1 MITGKIYTVSEVTK
15 IVKGLFRQEPEF
27 ANLQIQ
33 GEVSNFRQYPSGHCY
48 FNLKDG
54 KTLLKAVMF
63 AGAARRLKQLP
74 KNGDQVLG
82 VGRIDLYER
91 DGVYQFYVDMMMPL
105 GAGNLMIAYEQLKE
119 KLAAEGLF
127 DENRKKPLPAYPR
140 TVGIVTSS
148 AGAAVRDIIN
158 VAGRRD
164 PGVKLLLFPVKVQ
177 GIEAPPEIVHGIQFF
192 NRHKLADVLIVGR
205 GGGSMED
212 LWDFNDER
220 VVRAVAASEIPVISA
235 VGHEID
241 FTLSDFAADLRA
253 PTPSAAAELAVPE
266 RSGDRELLGK
276 LVRRLERAADGRI
289 QERVRT
295 LQQLQAEW
303 VFTHPERLWENAGQ
317 TLDSLSQKLEQAGTR
332 ALEGRQQKVDLLTAK
347 LQALDPYAV
356 LRRGYTITENS
367 QGKAVRQVSELA
379 PGDALVTR
387 FAQGAV
393 ASRVETVKE
402 GIE

>member
-1 MITGKIYTVSEVTK
+1 M
-15 IVKGLFRQEPEF
+15 
-27 ANLQIQ
+27 
-33 GEVSNFRQYPSGHCY
+33 
-48 FNLKDG
+48 
-54 KTLLKAVMF
+54 
-63 AGAARRLKQLP
+63 
-74 KNGDQVLG
+74 
-82 VGRIDLYER
+82 
-91 DGVYQFYVDMMMPL
+91 
-105 GAGNLMIAYEQLKE
+105 
-119 KLAAEGLF
+119 
-127 DENRKKPLPAYPR
+127 
-140 TVGIVTSS
+140 
-148 AGAAVRDIIN
+148 
-158 VAGRRD
+158 
-164 PGVKLLLFPVKVQ
+164 KLLLFPVKVQ
-177 GIEAPPEIVHGIQFF
+177 GTEAPPEIVHGIQFF

-212 LWDFNDER
+212 LWAFNDER

>member
-1 MITGKIYTVSEVTK
+1 MIVGKIYTVSEVTR
-15 IVKGLFRQEPEF
+15 IVKGLFRKEPEF

-63 AGAARRLKQLP
+63 ARAARRLKQLP

-119 KLAAEGLF
+119 KLTAEGLF
-127 DENRKKPLPAYPR
+127 DPGRKRPLPAYPKV
-140 TVGIVTSS
+140 VGIVTSS

-164 PGVKLLLFPVKVQ
+164 PSVKLRLYPVKVQ
-177 GIEAPPEIVHGIQFF
+177 GTEAPPEIIRGIRFF

-212 LWDFNDER
+212 LWAFNDEG
-220 VVRAVAASEIPVISA
+220 VVRAIAASEIPVISA

-266 RSGDRELLGK
+266 RSGDRENLAK
-276 LVRRLERAADGRI
+276 LVRRLERTMETR
-289 QERVRT
+289 
-295 LQQLQAEW
+295 LQDSTRALEQLQGEW
-303 VFTHPERLWENAGQ
+303 VFLHPERLWENAGQ
-317 TLDSLSQKLEQAGTR
+317 TLDSLSQRLEQAGDR
-332 ALEGRQQKVDLLTAK
+332 LLENRQQKLEVITAK
-347 LQALDPYAV
+347 LGALDPYGV
-356 LRRGYTITENS
+356 LRRGYTITENA
-367 QGKAVRQVSELA
+367 QGKVVRQASDLR
-379 PGDALVTR
+379 PGDTLVTR
-387 FAQGAV
+387 FAQGAAV
-393 ASRVETVKE
+393 SQVETVKE
-402 GIE
+402 GKA